1 MGNNNVQAALQMA
14 DNAARQVTSSY
25 QEWTAFLSTA
35 GRLYKYPFPE
45 QLMIYTQ
52 RPEATAC
59 AE

>member
-35 GRLYKYPFPE
+35 VSASDKMKE
-45 QLMIYTQ
+45 N
-52 RPEATAC
+52 
-59 AE
+59 AEEKM